1 MFILE
6 TYKPPCVNIENNH
19 LFKQDTEWMSKVF

>member
-19 LFKQDTEWMSKVF
+19 HFKQDTEWMSKVF